1 MHPLSDIAQNS
12 TFCLCHWCS
21 YKENTWWSLD
31 FMFKNCL
38 EFMFLWHAEQK
49 LCYCHILH
57 LKPLAVNMEMW
68 ENVYMMAWNWSKY
81 VPCFFLRDWE
91 VLICVCYTASCR
103 DIHSVLILTW
113 KAGLQCELAQMMR
126 ELERWLMGL
135 FNERPS
141 SWPCEGLQG
150 SPILTD
156 WGKTE
161 EEDRERSRVGDV
173 GWL

>member
-1 MHPLSDIAQNS
+1 MSLVLIFIQRNMVHGGHKIS
-12 TFCLCHWCS
+12 CL
-21 YKENTWWSLD
+21 
-31 FMFKNCL
+31 KNVRIWT
-38 EFMFLWHAEQK
+38 MFLLHAKQK
-49 LCYCHILH
+49 LCHYHILH

-68 ENVYMMAWNWSKY
+68 ENIHMTAWNWSKY

-91 VLICVCYTASCR
+91 VLICVCYTASR
-103 DIHSVLILTW
+103 RNIHSVLILTW

-156 WGKTE
+156 YSRGEGKNK
-161 EEDRERSRVGDV
+161 RGR
-173 GWL
+173 